1 MAALQKGKKWT
12 EIRDALRTWSRDN
25 VQNISSGQRR
35 VGIPNVAF
43 ELMLERDDNLP
54 PSFIISRVLD
64 SALDVT

>member
-1 MAALQKGKKWT
+1 M
-12 EIRDALRTWSRDN
+12 EIRDALRTWLRDN
-25 VQNISSGQRR
+25 VQNISSVQRR
-35 VGIPNVAF
+35 VGIPNVAC